1 MPQVLGN
8 FIIVGIKNLLIKDRL
23 TKEIVGDIDK
33 IVDINITDEMAV
45 EFLRGG
51 FSNPKLLTIYGDR
64 DTKFTA
70 NNATLTPELMK
81 IMMNTSQEEGV
92 EEMSIEPESFMLNA
106 TVHTAT
112 LADTPKDVNR
122 VEVYVLDITGKK
134 AQKLKLTTTDVP
146 AEGEFAVSGKELT
159 FDDGLEGKVK
169 VYYTVAKPNAIKF
182 EVKDI
187 TPIAYDMAGVIVVK
201 EVESGR
207 AYAGEIH
214 IPNGSI
220 QPSYNLAGKNEA
232 TVPDAIA
239 LTIDM
244 LTDDYVGYPYRIVID
259 KTEK

>member
-23 TKEIVGDIDK
+23 TKEIVADIDK
-33 IVDINITDEMAV
+33 IVDINIADEMAV

-51 FSNPKLLTIYGDR
+51 FTNPKLLPIYGDR
-64 DTKFTA
+64 DTTFTA

-81 IMMNTSQEEGV
+81 IMMNTAQEEGV
-92 EEMSIEPESFMLNA
+92 EEMSIEPESFTLSS
-106 TVHTAT
+106 TTHTAT
-112 LADTPKDVNR
+112 LGDVPKDVNR
-122 VEVYVLDITGKK
+122 VEVYVLDVTGKK
-134 AQKLKLTTTDVP
+134 AQKLKMASSEAPTD
-146 AEGEFAVSGKELT
+146 GEFAINGKELT
-159 FDDGLEGKVK
+159 FPTDLVGKVK
-169 VYYTVAKPNAIKF
+169 VYYTVARPNAIKF

-244 LTDDYVGYPYRIVID
+244 LMDEYVGYPYRIAID
-259 KTEK
+259 KGQE